1 MRTEDIPWAR
11 FGFEGILIVSS
22 ILIALAVDSW
32 REHRSERE
40 DEQQVLASLLV
51 EFQRNRTEL
60 DRSLDSMT
68 VSLAASERIMGFAGK
83 TLTDDDQAV
92 IEQSLNEFFSYYTFD
107 PSTGAL
113 DSLLSSG
120 ELDLLLNLEL
130 RGKLAG
136 WSGLMSDYKEEEREV
151 DFVAY
156 RELSQFLRTVAP
168 LPNVDAVATG
178 FFEKRWQDAVND
190 IEFVNLLGA
199 AAYSLRNTLDEAG
212 AIGREVDSITELIES
227 ELR

>member
-1 MRTEDIPWAR
+1 M
-11 FGFEGILIVSS
+11 
-22 ILIALAVDSW
+22 
-32 REHRSERE
+32 
-40 DEQQVLASLLV
+40 
-51 EFQRNRTEL
+51 
-60 DRSLDSMT
+60 
-68 VSLAASERIMGFAGK
+68 
-83 TLTDDDQAV
+83 
-92 IEQSLNEFFSYYTFD
+92 
-107 PSTGAL
+107 
-113 DSLLSSG
+113 SSG
-120 ELDLLLNLEL
+120 ELDLVLNLEL

>member
-11 FGFEGILIVSS
+11 LGFEGILIVSS

-32 REHRSERE
+32 REHRSERA
-40 DEQQVLASLLV
+40 DEQQVLASLLD
-51 EFQRNRTEL
+51 EFQRNGTEL
-60 DRSLDSMT
+60 DRSLNSMA
-68 VSLAASERIMGFAGK
+68 VSLAATERIIAFAGK
-83 TLTDDDQAV
+83 TLTDDDKVV

-120 ELDLLLNLEL
+120 ELDLLLNMEL
-130 RGKLAG
+130 RRKLAG
-136 WSGLMSDYKEEEREV
+136 WSGLMNDYKEEEQEV
-151 DFVAY
+151 DFIAY
-156 RELSQFLRTVAP
+156 RELSQFLRVVAP
-168 LPNVDAVATG
+168 LPNVDAAATG
-178 FFEKRWQDAVND
+178 LFEKRWQDAVND

-199 AAYSLRNTLDEAG
+199 GSYAFRNTLSEAE
-212 AIGREVDSITELIES
+212 AIGREVELITELIES